1 MSKKYDVLVTG
12 AAGFVG
18 RYLCEYLTASG
29 RRVLGIDKNKSG
41 TPCDFIQHDL
51 TAPLALDTHFDVCVH
66 LASSVGGILFNNK
79 ESSSIV
85 EYNNQINNTVA
96 QLCEKAGCDKLTFF
110 STINIY
116 EDSLNFKHGPI
127 EVAPKTTGYAMSK
140 AAGEAFFE
148 SAIENLTV
156 IRPTNIFGKNQVK
169 THEKVGESH
178 VIPDLMAKIQASSQ
192 VEVFGDGSQVRNFVH
207 VMDLVRFVGANLELQ
222 GHHYFNLRS
231 EITLKISELVIE
243 LADFLG
249 VKVDLTYL
257 PEYMKFEK
265 MKIEDFDMAIPQQYG
280 WAPKINDIG
289 SGLKV

>member
-1 MSKKYDVLVTG
+1 MLEKYGVLVTG
-12 AAGFVG
+12 ATGFVG
-18 RYLCEYLTASG
+18 RYLCEHLVASG
-29 RRVLGIDKNKSG
+29 YRVLGVDKKAG
-41 TPCDFIQHDL
+41 ALTCDFIQHDL
-51 TAPLALDTHFDVCVH
+51 TAPLMLDTQFDVCIH
-66 LASSVGGILFNNK
+66 LASSVGGILFNNQ

-85 EYNNQINNTVA
+85 DYNNQINSTVA
-96 QLCEKAGCDKLTFF
+96 QICANAGCDTLTFF

-116 EDSLNFKHGPI
+116 EDCLDFKHGPI

-148 SAIENLTV
+148 SAIKNLTV

-207 VMDLVRFVGANLELQ
+207 VMDLVRFVSANLKLQ
-222 GHHYFNLRS
+222 GKHYFNLRS
-231 EITLKISELVIE
+231 GITLKISELVVE
-243 LADFLG
+243 LADFLKI
-249 VKVDLTYL
+249 KVDLTYL

-265 MKIEDFDMAIPQQYG
+265 MKIENFDMATPLAYG
-280 WAPKINDIG
+280 WAPQIGDIG
-289 SGLKV
+289 SGLTV